1 MARDLAPQEQT
12 MDDQVM
18 GVAKQG
24 LGRVQDAVGGLTG
37 DAALQGKGKIN
48 EAVGAT
54 QHAFGDAKNSVFDE
68 IVGGVRGELHAQLDT
83 VEGYVA
89 KRPLQALGVA
99 AGVGLL
105 LGLLL
110 RGRSH
115 TVYTRAPR

>member
-1 MARDLAPQEQT
+1 
-12 MDDQVM
+12 MDDQVV

-24 LGRVQDAVGGLTG
+24 LGRVQDAIGGLTG

-48 EAVGAT
+48 EAAGAA
-54 QHAFGDAKNSVFDE
+54 QHAFGEAKSSLLEAVDE

-89 KRPLQALGVA
+89 ARPLQALGLA